1 MVDVVVPL
9 PQYKSRPRGPSESF
23 VSEEKKHRSVI
34 MTFSK
39 LSLALVIFV
48 TISGLNAFTFQGE
61 NECKFDQLIK
71 AKYKYNLCWVW
82 SEYRAHKTMLF
93 INRILSTLAAVIS
106 ADNKIYESVPK
117 TIFLLFEL

>member
-1 MVDVVVPL
+1 
-9 PQYKSRPRGPSESF
+9 
-23 VSEEKKHRSVI
+23 

-71 AKYKYNLCWVW
+71 AKYDYNLCWVW
-82 SEYRAHKTMLF
+82 SEYQVHKTMLF
-93 INRILSTLAAVIS
+93 MNRISSTLAAIIS
-106 ADNKIYESVPK
+106 AGNKI
-117 TIFLLFEL
+117 

>member
-1 MVDVVVPL
+1 MVDVVVP
-9 PQYKSRPRGPSESF
+9 QYKSRSLRPSESF
-23 VSEEKKHRSVI
+23 VSEEQKHRSVI

-71 AKYKYNLCWVW
+71 AEYKYNLCW
-82 SEYRAHKTMLF
+82 SEYRVHKMMLF
-93 INRILSTLAAVIS
+93 TRRILSILAAVIS
-106 ADNKIYESVPK
+106 AGNKI
-117 TIFLLFEL
+117 